1 AVFNMVPGFPLDGG
15 RVLRAIVWWITG
27 NGERATRIAAT
38 TGQGIAFVFI
48 IVGLFRFFNGAGFG
62 GLWLTFIGWFL
73 LDAARSSYAQTEIL
87 KHLRGV
93 RVRDVMTHN
102 WPAIESGTNLQSFVD
117 EYLLRSGHR
126 NFAVQ
131 ENGRVIGLITPHE
144 VKDIERDRWQ
154 QMSVREAM
162 RPLDRLHSIKPTTPV
177 AEALEAMGREDVN
190 QLVVLSN
197 SHLDGIVSRGN
208 ILRLLQTRA
217 DLLTE
222 RYLGALSRL
231 QDQIEPC
238 PYEIV
243 EQSVSSELGVR
254 ISKIFPEFDREPM
267 AAASLAQVHRAYL
280 RDGRAV
286 VVKIQR
292 PGVRDL
298 IVNDLEALEEVAGF
312 IDAHTEVGKRYE
324 FGNLLTDLRR
334 SLLRELD
341 FQREASNLI
350 RLRESLREYKN
361 IVVPRPIEDLT
372 TSRVLTM
379 DYIPGKNVANLS
391 PLRLLEID
399 GAKLSD

>member
-1 AVFNMVPGFPLDGG
+1 MKAQIKLFRIWGIQIGLHYSWLLIALLVTLSLAGQFQATNPQWGANVVWVIAILTALLFFAAIVLHELSHAAIAKARGLPVKSITLFALGGVAQIEKEASDPKTEFWMGIVGPITSALIGGICLALAVLIGWDPTARHQSPQLAMLVWLGIINIALAVFNMVPGFPLDGG

-27 NGERATRIAAT
+27 NAERATRIAAT
-38 TGQGIAFVFI
+38 TGQAIAFVFI
-48 IVGLFRFFNGAGFG
+48 IVGLFRFFSGAGFG

-144 VKDIERDRWQ
+144 VKDIERDHWQ
-154 QMSVREAM
+154 QMTVREAM

-217 DLLTE
+217 
-222 RYLGALSRL
+222 
-231 QDQIEPC
+231 
-238 PYEIV
+238 
-243 EQSVSSELGVR
+243 ELG
-254 ISKIFPEFDREPM
+254 
-267 AAASLAQVHRAYL
+267 Q
-280 RDGRAV
+280 
-286 VVKIQR
+286 
-292 PGVRDL
+292 
-298 IVNDLEALEEVAGF
+298 
-312 IDAHTEVGKRYE
+312 
-324 FGNLLTDLRR
+324 
-334 SLLRELD
+334 
-341 FQREASNLI
+341 
-350 RLRESLREYKN
+350 
-361 IVVPRPIEDLT
+361 
-372 TSRVLTM
+372 
-379 DYIPGKNVANLS
+379 
-391 PLRLLEID
+391 
-399 GAKLSD
+399 

>member
-1 AVFNMVPGFPLDGG
+1 MKAQIKLFRIWGIQIGLHYSWLLIALLVTLSLAGQFQATNPQWGANVVWVIAILTALLFFAAIVLHELSHAAIAKARGLPVKSITLFALGGVAQIEKEASDPKTEFWMGIVGPITSALIGGICLALAVLIGWDPTARHQSPQLAMLVWLGIINIALAVFNMVPGFPLDGG

-27 NGERATRIAAT
+27 NAERATRIAAT
-38 TGQGIAFVFI
+38 TGQAIAFVFI

-154 QMSVREAM
+154 QMTVREAM

-217 DLLTE
+217 
-222 RYLGALSRL
+222 
-231 QDQIEPC
+231 
-238 PYEIV
+238 
-243 EQSVSSELGVR
+243 ELG
-254 ISKIFPEFDREPM
+254 
-267 AAASLAQVHRAYL
+267 Q
-280 RDGRAV
+280 
-286 VVKIQR
+286 
-292 PGVRDL
+292 
-298 IVNDLEALEEVAGF
+298 
-312 IDAHTEVGKRYE
+312 
-324 FGNLLTDLRR
+324 
-334 SLLRELD
+334 
-341 FQREASNLI
+341 
-350 RLRESLREYKN
+350 
-361 IVVPRPIEDLT
+361 
-372 TSRVLTM
+372 
-379 DYIPGKNVANLS
+379 
-391 PLRLLEID
+391 
-399 GAKLSD
+399 